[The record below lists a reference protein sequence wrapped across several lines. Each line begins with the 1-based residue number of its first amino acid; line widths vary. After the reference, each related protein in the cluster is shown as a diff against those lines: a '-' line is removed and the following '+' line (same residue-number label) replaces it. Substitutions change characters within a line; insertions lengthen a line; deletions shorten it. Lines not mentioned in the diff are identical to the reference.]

1 VQKNQMK
8 HWASMLF
15 GKQESGSEQTMEA
28 LEEKYFRE
36 LVCQAESVDGQF
48 EEYVEHLRGSVD
60 DCIKKYCVLNDL
72 FERKIAIKINGL
84 MSVLSDKLVEKF
96 KELELEREKQ
106 QKWIKK
112 EREKEDKRHARF

>member
-1 VQKNQMK
+1 MK
-8 HWASMLF
+8 HWVSRLF
-15 GKQESGSEQTMEA
+15 RKPVRSEQAVEDKVRA

-72 FERKIAIKINGL
+72 FERKMAKK
-84 MSVLSDKLVEKF
+84 MSVIMQTFSNKLVDKF
-96 KELELEREKQ
+96 KEIELERDKQEKQ
-106 QKWIKK
+106 
-112 EREKEDKRHARF
+112 REKKQQEEKKHEHR

>member
-1 VQKNQMK
+1 MK
-8 HWASMLF
+8 FLRLMERFSQP
-15 GKQESGSEQTMEA
+15 KQDAEKDIKA

-72 FERKIAIKINGL
+72 FERKMAKKMGVIMQTFGN
-84 MSVLSDKLVEKF
+84 KLIEKF
-96 KELELEREKQ
+96 KELELESEKEEKRREK
-106 QKWIKK
+106 KHG
-112 EREKEDKRHARF
+112 RR